1 MKHLPSAAGVQ
12 HMSNFGS
19 AGGSC
24 LPRTAAEIRS
34 HSDRPSTMSGVHL
47 LSRIFAAVMT
57 VISDVVFAA
66 RKIHLHSM
74 TIS

>member
-1 MKHLPSAAGVQ
+1 
-12 HMSNFGS
+12 
-19 AGGSC
+19 
-24 LPRTAAEIRS
+24 
-34 HSDRPSTMSGVHL
+34 MSGVHL